1 MYYIPHK
8 NNRGIKMSKWIDTKK
23 FEDFK
28 KEREE
33 DKSEKKDNIT
43 FARRYPNP
51 KMGTHDKPKEYH
63 LRLLTDPNRDFYKKY
78 HYHMFESGDQWV
90 FIMCPKTKDMDAYCP
105 WCHATQL
112 LYKGSSSDKKKAYNY
127 KRKDKYVGNVFV
139 VKDPRD
145 VDENDPDKRL
155 TGKTFLY
162 EFPQTIETLI
172 RKEITDVEN
181 GWGYEIFNPENGYN
195 LIISIGAKKP
205 DKNGKV
211 WPDYSLTTFAKRP
224 SAIADSEEEIEEIMN
239 TCQDISEYIDK
250 SMLSPEEHKKYLK
263 AEMLW
268 DDVEDQFMRHMQIGE
283 EKTEESKPSEPET
296 KSESKPSKPKKE
308 TKVEKTEEADTSDD
322 GLSDEELLAE
332 LESLG

>member
-1 MYYIPHK
+1 
-8 NNRGIKMSKWIDTKK
+8 MSKWVDTEK
-23 FEDFK
+23 FENFK

-51 KMGTHDKPKEYH
+51 KMGSHDKPKEYH
-63 LRLLTDPNRDFYKKY
+63 VRLLVDNNKDFYKKY

-105 WCHATQL
+105 WCQATQI

-127 KRKDKYVGNVFV
+127 KRKDKYVGNIFV

-145 VDENDPDKRL
+145 VDENDPDKKL
-155 TGKTFLY
+155 AGKTFLY
-162 EFPQTIETLI
+162 EFPQTIETLV

-181 GWGYEIFNPENGYN
+181 GWGYVIFDPEDGHN

-224 SAIADSEEEIEEIMN
+224 SAIADTEEGIQEIMD

-250 SMLSPEEHKKYLK
+250 SMLSPEDHKKYLK

-268 DDVEDQFMRHMQIGE
+268 DDVEDHFMRHMAEQQE
-283 EKTEESKPSEPET
+283 EKPSDDEEPRPSEPVESSEPS
-296 KSESKPSKPKKE
+296 KESKPSKKKE
-308 TKVEKTEEADTSDD
+308 SKEEKPSDD

>member
-1 MYYIPHK
+1 
-8 NNRGIKMSKWIDTKK
+8 MSKWVDTEK
-23 FEDFK
+23 FENFK

-51 KMGTHDKPKEYH
+51 KMGSHDKPKEYH
-63 LRLLTDPNRDFYKKY
+63 VRLLVDNNKDFYKKY

-105 WCHATQL
+105 WCQATQI

-127 KRKDKYVGNVFV
+127 KRKDKYVGNIFV

-145 VDENDPDKRL
+145 VDENDPDKKL
-155 TGKTFLY
+155 AGKTFLY
-162 EFPQTIETLI
+162 EFPQTIETLV

-181 GWGYEIFNPENGYN
+181 GWGYVIFDPEDGHN

-224 SAIADSEEEIEEIMN
+224 SAIADTEEGIQEIMD

-250 SMLSPEEHKKYLK
+250 SMLSPEDHKKYLK

-268 DDVEDQFMRHMQIGE
+268 DDVEDHFMRHMAEQQE
-283 EKTEESKPSEPET
+283 EKPSDDDEEPRPSEPVESSEPS
-296 KSESKPSKPKKE
+296 KESKPSKKKE
-308 TKVEKTEEADTSDD
+308 SKEEKPSDD